1 MTYREQDHPRSQ
13 QTGRFTSKTRNRSD
27 TDLTGPAS
35 MVEQR
40 LNRLAQSPT
49 PGKRLKAATDP
60 RLSAG
65 TALRLIHD
73 DPDTRI
79 TVAHFTPHIQVLETL
94 AHDPHHRV
102 REETAANPHATP
114 QLLDQLAHDPDPM
127 VRYVVSG
134 QPQASDRTLAMLAHD
149 PDTAVAEWAS
159 TSLKARTNRKPKKGA

>member
-94 AHDPHHRV
+94 AHDP
-102 REETAANPHATP
+102 
-114 QLLDQLAHDPDPM
+114 DPM